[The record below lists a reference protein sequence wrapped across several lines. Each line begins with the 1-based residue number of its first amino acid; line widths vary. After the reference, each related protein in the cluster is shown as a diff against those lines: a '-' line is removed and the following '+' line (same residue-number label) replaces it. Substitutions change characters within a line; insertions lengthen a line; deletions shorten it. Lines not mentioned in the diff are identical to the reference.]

1 MTGSVPIESI
11 AQAIHECWRREA
23 IANGDTVP
31 TWQQLDE
38 SHKESSRDQARRIPD
53 AAAQGRLRD
62 RTLTR
67 PGARRDAERQVLTAD
82 WPGRYSIETIM
93 LAASGSAALNA
104 S

>member
-1 MTGSVPIESI
+1 LTGSVPIESI

-38 SHKESSRDQARRIPD
+38 SRKESSR
-53 AAAQGRLRD
+53 
-62 RTLTR
+62 
-67 PGARRDAERQVLTAD
+67 RRDAERQVLTAD